1 MPPMLPL
8 PLLLLLN
15 VLPTGCLATGASPG
29 TNLPCLSTDLPVD
42 TLSRMVE
49 TVNHW
54 TLKTLRLL
62 PRLAAGIGSLAPPG
76 LDRPTNR
83 PI

>member
-1 MPPMLPL
+1 MLSMFA
-8 PLLLLLN
+8 PLLLLLLS
-15 VLPTGCLATGASPG
+15 VLLAGCLAAWVSPG
-29 TNLPCLSTDLPVD
+29 TGRPCLSTDLPVD
-42 TLSRMVE
+42 TLSKMVE

-54 TLKTLRLL
+54 TLTTLRPLS
-62 PRLAAGIGSLAPPG
+62 RLAAGIGSPAPPG